1 MPPRG
6 LSLAALM
13 AAAGP
18 ALGQGEIAVPSG
30 QAITFVE
37 AIQGVPGAE
46 GLTLRFRFLAPAIAR
61 VGGTVDAETAFAD
74 MQALCDGF
82 ALPRVAAGGPQPAQI
97 VISLMDRVVPFG
109 APAPEATQF
118 FEAFRPEGTTC
129 LWEPF

>member
-1 MPPRG
+1 MPARG

-18 ALGQGEIAVPSG
+18 ALGQEGIAVPSG
-30 QAITFVE
+30 QAVTFVE
-37 AIQGVPGAE
+37 AILGVPGEA
-46 GLTLRFRFLAPAIAR
+46 GLTLRFRFLAPSIAR

-82 ALPRVAAGGPQPAQI
+82 ALPRIAAGGPQPAQI
-97 VISLMDRVVPFG
+97 VISLMDREVPFG

-118 FEAFRPEGTTC
+118 FEAFRPEGATC